1 MAELRFLRAAC
12 DDYERLDHSR
22 QLWVDAALLRLRDRG
37 AEIGERLAKTRI
49 ADLHGLKK
57 LKNNKLGLRLIFR
70 VCADNV
76 EIIEILVI
84 GKREDFAVYKEVE
97 KRLKQMMDRL
107 KTSGIWTNR
116 IQPPGK
122 T

>member
-22 QLWVDAALLRLRDRG
+22 QLWVDAALLRLRDHG
-37 AEIGERLAKTRI
+37 AGIGERLAKTRI

-70 VCADNV
+70 VCDDNV

-84 GKREDFAVYKEVE
+84 GKREDFAVYKEAE
-97 KRLKQMMDRL
+97 KRLKQMM
-107 KTSGIWTNR
+107 NR
-116 IQPPGK
+116 INASGVWIDRVQPPGK